1 MPVSH
6 KRIIKMSVKGFLKQ
20 LNDTIIIFSI
30 MVKEQKKGIIIKIT
44 APPNVYIHCLLDT
57 VVTCV

>member
-6 KRIIKMSVKGFLKQ
+6 KHIIKMSVKGFLKT
-20 LNDTIIIFSI
+20 DYTIIIFAI
-30 MVKEQKKGIIIKIT
+30 MVRGQKKGIGIKII
-44 APPNVYIHCLLDT
+44 ALPNVYIYCLLDT